1 MSHCKGNHSL
11 SLCWKFPSVQFILDK
26 KAFWPVATFPQFE
39 NECQTN
45 TKGTQ
50 DNPFSNSYLPPD

>member
-1 MSHCKGNHSL
+1 ML

-26 KAFWPVATFPQFE
+26 KAFWPVVTFPQFE

-45 TKGTQ
+45 TKGAQ
-50 DNPFSNSYLPPD
+50 DNTFSNSYLPPG